1 MNIRNFENHH
11 PYISLPLSHIIKC
24 KRTTLKLFFF
34 WRKWKYQHL
43 QPNPTQWKFTVKL
56 TNNPNTSPN
65 RGYITWPLK
74 LRTPRLNPTQHAQ
87 CRTQSSGLTNTD
99 TKISPLLLD
108 PPPPDHP
115 KIYLWVQIS
124 HPSLSLSLLRGLLAL
139 ECWRFLPSICS
150 EESSTTQHMF
160 VSVSVYLNY
169 RRFVHIFRLHD
180 PVRRE
185 RGPRD
190 LMLLLLPSMW
200 GSSSLLFRLPSKRH
214 EYVPDFHSHAIA
226 TIATP

>member
-124 HPSLSLSLLRGLLAL
+124 HPSLSLSLSSEDCLLSSAGDSCRQSAARNL
-139 ECWRFLPSICS
+139 QPRSICLCLCLS
-150 EESSTTQHMF
+150 IWTIGGLCTYSGCMILWEGKE
-160 VSVSVYLNY
+160 V
-169 RRFVHIFRLHD
+169 
-180 PVRRE
+180 PV
-185 RGPRD
+185 
-190 LMLLLLPSMW
+190 
-200 GSSSLLFRLPSKRH
+200 
-214 EYVPDFHSHAIA
+214 I
-226 TIATP
+226 